1 MNASPPEQNRS
12 LARGMRA
19 PRALV
24 VDDEAD
30 LRELLE
36 LTLVGMGLD
45 VDCAADLAS
54 ARRLLASGS
63 YALCLTDMRLPDG
76 DGLSLVTL
84 IGAEHPDTPVAVIT
98 AFGSAESAVAAL
110 KAGAFDYLSK
120 PVGLDALR
128 ALVRSALR
136 LSAAAD
142 GAAADG
148 AAADGAAADGAAAD
162 PPPAPAVEA
171 PRAAPLRPP
180 SFDATPAARIVPAS
194 GAGARAA
201 PGAGGLLL
209 GASPAIE
216 TVRASIA
223 RLARS
228 MAPVAI
234 TGESGSGKELAA
246 RLIHRLGSRAN
257 QPFVAV
263 NCGAIPENLMESEF
277 FGHKRGAFTGAD
289 QDRTGFFQAADGGTL
304 FLDEVADLPLSM
316 QVKLLRAIQERCV
329 RRVGHTA
336 EEPVDVRI
344 VSATHQDLARCV
356 AAGRFRQDLYYRL
369 NVIELRMPPL
379 RERLEDVGVLADS
392 VLARLAMR
400 AGLQVAPRLSSV
412 TLRYLQS
419 YGFPGNVRE
428 LENILERAL
437 AFSNGEVVNVED
449 LGLRPAGHEAS
460 ENERADADDALEADD
475 GAAPVGTAGRASGS
489 GAEPALGAASD
500 GPATAGR
507 ITQGASA
514 LSDDGIPESLPDY
527 LDAVE
532 RDAIL
537 RALDC
542 TRHNR
547 TAAARLLGISF
558 RALRYR
564 MQRLGIG

>member
-12 LARGMRA
+12 LARGLRA
-19 PRALV
+19 PRVLV

-54 ARRLLASGS
+54 ARRLLASGR

-84 IGAEHPDTPVAVIT
+84 IGTEHPDTPVAVIT

-128 ALVRSALR
+128 ALVRSALS
-136 LSAAAD
+136 LSASAE
-142 GAAADG
+142 GP
-148 AAADGAAADGAAAD
+148 AAD
-162 PPPAPAVEA
+162 PSLVPAAEA
-171 PRAAPLRPP
+171 LRVAPQRPP
-180 SFDATPAARIVPAS
+180 SFDATPAARIVP
-194 GAGARAA
+194 GAGARAV

-209 GASPAIE
+209 GGSPAIE

-329 RRVGHTA
+329 RRVGYTA

-369 NVIELRMPPL
+369 NVIELRMPAL
-379 RERLEDVGVLADS
+379 RERLEDVGVLADA
-392 VLARLAMR
+392 VLARLATR

-437 AFSNGEVVNVED
+437 AFSNGEVLNVED
-449 LGLRPAGHEAS
+449 LGLRPVGHEPS
-460 ENERADADDALEADD
+460 ENERADADDAQDVNERVDPI
-475 GAAPVGTAGRASGS
+475 GAGASGA
-489 GAEPALGAASD
+489 AEPAAGAA
-500 GPATAGR
+500 GERRAAATQLAQR
-507 ITQGASA
+507 AST

-537 RALDC
+537 RALER

>member
-1 MNASPPEQNRS
+1 MSASAAPDPNRP
-12 LARGMRA
+12 LGRGMRA

-45 VDCAADLAS
+45 VDCAADLAG
-54 ARRLLASGS
+54 ARRLLAAGR

-76 DGLSLVTL
+76 DGLELVAEV
-84 IGAEHPDTPVAVIT
+84 GASHPETPIAVIT
-98 AFGSAESAVAAL
+98 AYGSAESAVAAL
-110 KAGAFDYLSK
+110 KAGAFDYLAK

-136 LSAAAD
+136 LSVADGSGGASAGRAGVDAVRADPAPAGAAPARLPGPGRTTDRTAD
-142 GAAADG
+142 GAADGIADG
-148 AAADGAAADGAAAD
+148 AAERPRDV
-162 PPPAPAVEA
+162 PPQ
-171 PRAAPLRPP
+171 
-180 SFDATPAARIVPAS
+180 
-194 GAGARAA
+194 
-201 PGAGGLLL
+201 PGASDRASLL
-209 GASPAIE
+209 GVSAAIE
-216 TVRASIA
+216 AVRASIA

-246 RLIHRLGSRAN
+246 RSIHRLGSRAA

-263 NCGAIPENLMESEF
+263 NCGAIPESLMESEF
-277 FGHKRGAFTGAD
+277 FGHRRGAFTGAD
-289 QDRTGFFQAADGGTL
+289 QDRPGFFQAADGGTL

-329 RRVGHTA
+329 RRVGSTL

-379 RERLEDVGVLADS
+379 RERREDIGMLAES
-392 VLARLAMR
+392 VLARLAAR
-400 AGLQVAPRLSSV
+400 AGQPNAPRLSTV

-419 YGFPGNVRE
+419 YAFPGNVRE

-437 AFSNGEVVNVED
+437 AFSNGEVINVED
-449 LGLRPAGHEAS
+449 LGLRPTVADAS
-460 ENERADADDALEADD
+460 ENERAVPDASPGAGAVASPDD
-475 GAAPVGTAGRASGS
+475 GAR
-489 GAEPALGAASD
+489 AEP
-500 GPATAGR
+500 
-507 ITQGASA
+507 A
-514 LSDDGIPESLPDY
+514 LSDDGVPGSLPDY

-532 RDAIL
+532 RAAIL
-537 RALDC
+537 RALER

-547 TAAARLLGISF
+547 TAAAKLLGISF

>member
-1 MNASPPEQNRS
+1 MSVPPTDPSRP
-12 LARGMRA
+12 LGRGLRA

-45 VDCAADLAS
+45 VDCAPDLAC
-54 ARRLLASGS
+54 ARRLLASGR

-76 DGLSLVTL
+76 DGLSLVTE
-84 IGAEHPDTPVAVIT
+84 IGAAHPDTPVAVIT
-98 AFGSAESAVAAL
+98 AYGSAESAVAAL

-120 PVGLDALR
+120 PVALEALR

-136 LSAAAD
+136 LSGTAVSSDGGVESPRDAAPGVAAAEDRGGGATPERARPGPD
-142 GAAADG
+142 GGPRGFAGAGASDG
-148 AAADGAAADGAAAD
+148 RTTIASG
-162 PPPAPAVEA
+162 PPPAPVS
-171 PRAAPLRPP
+171 P
-180 SFDATPAARIVPAS
+180 
-194 GAGARAA
+194 AGA
-201 PGAGGLLL
+201 PTDLLI
-209 GASPAIE
+209 GVSPTIA

-246 RLIHRLGSRAN
+246 RLIHRLGSRAA

-263 NCGAIPENLMESEF
+263 NCGAIPEALMESEF
-277 FGHKRGAFTGAD
+277 FGYRRGAFTGAE
-289 QDRTGFFQAADGGTL
+289 QDRAGFFQAADGGTL

-316 QVKLLRAIQERCV
+316 QVKLLRAIQERSV
-329 RRVGHTA
+329 RRVGATA

-344 VSATHQDLARCV
+344 VSATHQDLAKCV
-356 AAGRFRQDLYYRL
+356 AAGRFRQDLFYRL

-379 RERLEDVGVLADS
+379 RERLEDVGVLAEAI
-392 VLARLAMR
+392 LARLAAR
-400 AGLQVAPRLSSV
+400 AGLPVAPRLASV

-419 YGFPGNVRE
+419 YAFPGNVRE

-437 AFSNGEVVNVED
+437 AFSNAEVINVED
-449 LGLRPAGHEAS
+449 LGLRPATLEAAPTERALDDEEPAARHADPPSGHAAPAS
-460 ENERADADDALEADD
+460 E
-475 GAAPVGTAGRASGS
+475 P
-489 GAEPALGAASD
+489 
-500 GPATAGR
+500 R
-507 ITQGASA
+507 IGE
-514 LSDDGIPESLPDY
+514 GGVPESLPDY
-527 LDAVE
+527 LDALE

-537 RALDC
+537 RALDR

-547 TAAARLLGISF
+547 TAAAKLLGISF

>member
-1 MNASPPEQNRS
+1 MSTPMTAAPARP
-12 LARGMRA
+12 LARGLRA
-19 PRALV
+19 PRVLV

-45 VDCAADLAS
+45 VDCAADLAA
-54 ARRLLASGS
+54 ARRLLAGGR

-76 DGLSLVTL
+76 MGLSLVTE
-84 IGAEHPDTPVAVIT
+84 IGAAYPDTPVAVIT
-98 AFGSAESAVAAL
+98 AFGSAENAVAAL

-128 ALVRSALR
+128 ALVRSALH
-136 LSAAAD
+136 LSAATEALAGLPEAPEVAD
-142 GAAADG
+142 AADAADARAAHAPGAVAVGSADAIGTLAPGPRAGRAGAASVDAG
-148 AAADGAAADGAAAD
+148 
-162 PPPAPAVEA
+162 PAPA
-171 PRAAPLRPP
+171 
-180 SFDATPAARIVPAS
+180 
-194 GAGARAA
+194 
-201 PGAGGLLL
+201 AGGLLV
-209 GASPAIE
+209 GVSAAIE
-216 TVRASIA
+216 AVRASIV

-246 RLIHRLGSRAN
+246 RLIHRSGSRAQ

-277 FGHKRGAFTGAD
+277 FGHRRGAFTGAD
-289 QDRTGFFQAADGGTL
+289 QDRTGFFQAASGGTL
-304 FLDEVADLPLSM
+304 FLDEVADLPLAM
-316 QVKLLRAIQERCV
+316 QVKLLRAIQERSV
-329 RRVGHTA
+329 RRVGATA

-379 RERLEDVGVLADS
+379 RERREDVAVLAQA

-400 AGLQVAPRLSSV
+400 AGLAAPPRIASV

-419 YGFPGNVRE
+419 YAFPGNVRE

-437 AFSNGEVVNVED
+437 AFSNGEVINVED
-449 LGLRPAGHEAS
+449 LGLRPMLAEAS
-460 ENERADADDALEADD
+460 E
-475 GAAPVGTAGRASGS
+475 S
-489 GAEPALGAASD
+489 EPALDDDAAAVAPP
-500 GPATAGR
+500 GPAVADAPSGGPPAAAR
-507 ITQGASA
+507 VAA
-514 LSDDGIPESLPDY
+514 VRLSDDGIPESLPDY
-527 LDAVE
+527 LDQLE
-532 RDAIL
+532 RDAIG
-537 RALDC
+537 RALEK
-542 TRHNR
+542 TRYNR
-547 TAAARLLGISF
+547 TAAAKLLGISF

-564 MQRLGIG
+564 MQRLGIQ